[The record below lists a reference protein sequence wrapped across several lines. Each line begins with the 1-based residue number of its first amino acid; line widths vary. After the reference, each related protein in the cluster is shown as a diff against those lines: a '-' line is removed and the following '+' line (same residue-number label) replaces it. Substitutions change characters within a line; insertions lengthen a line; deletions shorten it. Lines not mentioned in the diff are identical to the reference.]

1 MLFCRNYD
9 GANGLRA
16 TEKEVVDRIAMALSG
31 RSVMMPT
38 EEEAPALPLVGVGIL
53 GLLLAGRGVW
63 PRRRA

>member
-1 MLFCRNYD
+1 
-9 GANGLRA
+9 
-16 TEKEVVDRIAMALSG
+16 MALSG

-38 EEEAPALPLVGVGIL
+38 EEAPALPLVGVGIL